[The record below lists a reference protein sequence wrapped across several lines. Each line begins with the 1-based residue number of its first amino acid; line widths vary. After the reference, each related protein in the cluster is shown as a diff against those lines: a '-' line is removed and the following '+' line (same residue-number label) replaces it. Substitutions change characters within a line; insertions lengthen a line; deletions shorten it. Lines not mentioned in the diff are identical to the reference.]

1 MGFLNKSAKNTKNTY
16 IDVIFKNKTSL
27 VDVADVEAK
36 LKAIGLDFV
45 IKRVG
50 NAGDSTEILLDVAN
64 FDMSEF
70 SIAQKAL
77 QTLQIDVQMIAA
89 LNARII
95 T

>member
-1 MGFLNKSAKNTKNTY
+1 M
-16 IDVIFKNKTSL
+16 
-27 VDVADVEAK
+27 EAK
-36 LKAIGLDFV
+36 LKSIGLDFV
-45 IKRVG
+45 IKRVS